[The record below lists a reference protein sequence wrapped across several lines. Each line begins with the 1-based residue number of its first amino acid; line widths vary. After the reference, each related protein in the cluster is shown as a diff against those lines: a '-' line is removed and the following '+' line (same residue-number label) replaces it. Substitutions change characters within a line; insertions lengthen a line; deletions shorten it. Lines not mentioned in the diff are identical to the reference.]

1 MLFLSDKYTW
11 KLRKMKYKQNAPVK
25 NIQTTSRLQEFIIS
39 FLKNIFLSVLAPQIA
54 VASLG
59 GPRMVQKEYNCN

>member
-1 MLFLSDKYTW
+1 
-11 KLRKMKYKQNAPVK
+11 MKYKQNALVK
-25 NIQTTSRLQEFIIS
+25 NVQTTSRLQEFIIS

-59 GPRMVQKEYNCN
+59 GPRMIQKEYNCN